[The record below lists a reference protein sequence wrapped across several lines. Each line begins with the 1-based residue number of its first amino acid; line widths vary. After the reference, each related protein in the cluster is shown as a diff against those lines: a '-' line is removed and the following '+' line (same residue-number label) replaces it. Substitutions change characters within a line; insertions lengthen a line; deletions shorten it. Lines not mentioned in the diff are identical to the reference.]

1 MDAYDV
7 ERRERTAPA
16 VAAVATEEAD
26 AVPVKHPVVGPYIP
40 KHWRIFGEMI
50 RTAAAV
56 IAVCVNVTVLILLI
70 SR

>member
-1 MDAYDV
+1 MEQHDA
-7 ERRERTAPA
+7 ELGEETAAITVPA
-16 VAAVATEEAD
+16 
-26 AVPVKHPVVGPYIP
+26 KHPVVGPYVP

-56 IAVCVNVTVLILLI
+56 IAVCLNLTVLILLV

>member
-1 MDAYDV
+1 MDEDDI
-7 ERRERTAPA
+7 EPREKFAAMEAAAAPA
-16 VAAVATEEAD
+16 
-26 AVPVKHPVVGPYIP
+26 KHPVVGPYVP

-56 IAVCVNVTVLILLI
+56 IAVCVNVTVLILLV

>member
-1 MDAYDV
+1 MEEYG
-7 ERRERTAPA
+7 ERVGAM
-16 VAAVATEEAD
+16 AADEAAATLA
-26 AVPVKHPVVGPYIP
+26 KHPVVGPYIP

-56 IAVCVNVTVLILLI
+56 IAVCLNLTVLIILV